1 MIRMNVY
8 LSIAGI
14 GIGTSTAVAGF
25 YGMNLISGL
34 EESPTAFANV
44 IFITTSIGML
54 IGAGCVS
61 YISGPSMRKRTL
73 DKVKE
78 LTLINN
84 SLSRMNAIDYAMK
97 YMVQKNQSL
106 NKEEFTK
113 KIREIQPSSRIDNEE
128 IDLLFNAFDIT
139 KDDIIYIDDLQ
150 LIGHLK
156 VDSKKDETD

>member
-1 MIRMNVY
+1 MNVY

-25 YGMNLISGL
+25 YGMNLVSGL

-44 IFITTSIGML
+44 IFITTSIGMI

-113 KIREIQPSSRIDNEE
+113 RIREIQPSSRIDNEE
-128 IDLLFNAFDIT
+128 IDLLFNAFDVT